1 MSEHKKQLQLIE
13 ESFDFDA
20 VERLLEQELI
30 EKNLELALATQDRDK
45 ISNPESLA
53 EAVGNVV
60 WEQFLNQV
68 GAVAGEDFIRE
79 NRGLTLDLRDAAHIQ
94 TTENFAKGKKF
105 AATHNAKI
113 DYQKRYEDWQ
123 ANFQHNE
130 NGKLITHTTRTG
142 KQEATLVKGAR
153 QPFDASR
160 PSGSVERGTD
170 MDHTVSAGEIIRDA
184 AANAHLTKEEQI
196 AFANSQVNLNEMDA
210 GLNRSKGDKSMTDW
224 LDNPNSKG
232 QKPREIFSISQEE
245 EQKLRAKDAEA
256 RAEYNKLKQKGE
268 ERSQELGKQSQ
279 REEAFRI
286 GGTALRAAIMTL
298 LVGLIKE
305 IIQKLAAWLKAS
317 KKSLATFIESL
328 KASIKAFFANLRQ
341 HLLDAG
347 SVVTTTIFTA
357 IIGPIVG
364 TLKKAWLLLK
374 QGYKSIKEAINFFR
388 EPANQNLPFSVKV
401 MEVGK
406 IIIAG
411 IAAGGALFLG
421 ESIEK
426 GLMVFPV
433 LAYPIP
439 LLGSLASLLG
449 LLFGALISGVIG
461 AMALNLIDKIIAS
474 KQLELADKRMIA
486 AGNAVLAVQNTQIE
500 LAKKQ
505 TAQAKEQ
512 ARKSINERHTEAADM
527 LKKKITGIQERRKK
541 IFNDETDS
549 QAEQEFNDSLNAIKK
564 LLEA

>member
-1 MSEHKKQLQLIE
+1 MSEHKQQLQLIE

-20 VERLLEQELI
+20 LERLLEQELI

-94 TTENFAKGKKF
+94 TTENFAQGKNAK
-105 AATHNAKI
+105 HNAKI
-113 DYQKRYEDWQ
+113 DYKKRYDDWQ

-153 QPFDASR
+153 QPFDVAR

-196 AFANSQVNLNEMDA
+196 AFANSQANLNEMDA

-232 QKPREIFSISQEE
+232 QKPREIFYISQEE

-286 GGTALRAAIMTL
+286 GGTALRAAVMTL
-298 LVGLIKE
+298 LAGLIKE
-305 IIQKLAAWLKAS
+305 IIQKLAVWLKAS
-317 KKSLATFIESL
+317 EKSLATFIESL

-374 QGYKSIKEAINFFR
+374 QGYKSIKAAINFFR

-406 IIIAG
+406 IITAG
-411 IAAGGALFLG
+411 IAAGGAIFLG

-426 GLMVFPV
+426 GLMGFPV

-449 LLFGALISGVIG
+449 LLFGALISGLIG
-461 AMALNLIDKIIAS
+461 AIALNLIDKIIAS
-474 KQLELADKRMIA
+474 KQRELADKRMIA

-500 LAKKQ
+500 LVKKQ

-512 ARKSINERHTEAADM
+512 AKKSINERHAEAADI
-527 LKKKITGIQERRKK
+527 LKKKITGIQERSKK
-541 IFNDETDS
+541 IFNDETDR
-549 QAEQEFNDSLNAIKK
+549 QAEQEFNDSLNAIKN

>member
-1 MSEHKKQLQLIE
+1 MSEHKQQLQLIE

-20 VERLLEQELI
+20 LERLLEQELI
-30 EKNLELALATQDRDK
+30 EKNSELALATQDRDK

-68 GAVAGEDFIRE
+68 GAVAGEDF
-79 NRGLTLDLRDAAHIQ
+79 DLRDAAHIQ
-94 TTENFAKGKKF
+94 TTENFAQGKI
-105 AATHNAKI
+105 ATHNAKI
-113 DYQKRYEDWQ
+113 DYQKRYDDWQ

-153 QPFDASR
+153 KPFDAAR

-196 AFANSQVNLNEMDA
+196 AFANSKANLNEMDA

-232 QKPREIFSISQEE
+232 QKPREIFYISQEE

-256 RAEYNKLKQKGE
+256 RAEYNKSKQKGE

-286 GGTALRAAIMTL
+286 GGTALRAAVMTL
-298 LVGLIKE
+298 LAGLLKE
-305 IIQKLAAWLKAS
+305 IIQKLAVWLKAS
-317 KKSLATFIESL
+317 EKSLATFIESL

-341 HLLDAG
+341 HLLDVG
-347 SVVTTTIFTA
+347 SVVMTTVFTA
-357 IIGPIVG
+357 IVGPIVG

-406 IIIAG
+406 IITAG
-411 IAAGGALFLG
+411 IAAGGAIFLG

-426 GLMVFPV
+426 GLMGFPV

-449 LLFGALISGVIG
+449 LLFGALISGLIG
-461 AMALNLIDKIIAS
+461 AIALNLIDKIIAS
-474 KQLELADKRMIA
+474 KQRELADKRMIA

-500 LAKKQ
+500 LVKKQ

-512 ARKSINERHTEAADM
+512 ARKSINERHTEAADI
-527 LKKKITGIQERRKK
+527 LKKKITGIQERSKK
-541 IFNDETDS
+541 IFNDETDN
-549 QAEQEFNDSLNAIKK
+549 QAEQEFNDSLNAIKN

>member
-1 MSEHKKQLQLIE
+1 
-13 ESFDFDA
+13 
-20 VERLLEQELI
+20 
-30 EKNLELALATQDRDK
+30 
-45 ISNPESLA
+45 
-53 EAVGNVV
+53 
-60 WEQFLNQV
+60 
-68 GAVAGEDFIRE
+68 
-79 NRGLTLDLRDAAHIQ
+79 
-94 TTENFAKGKKF
+94 
-105 AATHNAKI
+105 
-113 DYQKRYEDWQ
+113 
-123 ANFQHNE
+123 
-130 NGKLITHTTRTG
+130 
-142 KQEATLVKGAR
+142 
-153 QPFDASR
+153 
-160 PSGSVERGTD
+160 
-170 MDHTVSAGEIIRDA
+170 
-184 AANAHLTKEEQI
+184 
-196 AFANSQVNLNEMDA
+196 MDA

-298 LVGLIKE
+298 LAGLIKE

-317 KKSLATFIESL
+317 KKSFATFIESL

-341 HLLDAG
+341 YLLDAG

-357 IIGPIVG
+357 IVGPIVEI
-364 TLKKAWLLLK
+364 LKKAWLLLK

-449 LLFGALISGVIG
+449 LLFGALISGLIG
-461 AMALNLIDKIIAS
+461 AIALNLIDKIIAS
-474 KQLELADKRMIA
+474 KQRELADKRMIA

-527 LKKKITGIQERRKK
+527 LKKKITGIHERSKK

>member
-20 VERLLEQELI
+20 LERLLEQELI

-94 TTENFAKGKKF
+94 TTENFVQGKKF

-113 DYQKRYEDWQ
+113 DYQKRYDDWQ

-153 QPFDASR
+153 QPFDAAR

-298 LVGLIKE
+298 LAGLIKE

-449 LLFGALISGVIG
+449 LLFGALISGLIG
-461 AMALNLIDKIIAS
+461 AIALNLIDKIIAS
-474 KQLELADKRMIA
+474 KQRELADKRMIA

-500 LAKKQ
+500 LLKKQ

-512 ARKSINERHTEAADM
+512 ARKSINERHTEAADI
-527 LKKKITGIQERRKK
+527 LKKKITGIQERSKK
-541 IFNDETDS
+541 IFNDETDN
-549 QAEQEFNDSLNAIKK
+549 QAEQEFNDSLNAIKN